1 MYFGRSK
8 FYLMESYNYKI
19 SFLSD
24 SALIVTFEPAIIDAQ
39 LNEYIIYIGK
49 QLEENPMDGQ
59 LEVVVAYNSITI
71 YINVLEILERKNN
84 LTTFFQNFEKKIDSF
99 LQSVFYMPTN
109 ATIRLKEI
117 SVHYDGEDL
126 AFLAEYHRLTE
137 KEIVAI
143 HTAPI
148 YRVYMMGFLPGFA
161 YMGGL
166 DKRIATPRKKVPR
179 RNVPA
184 GSVGIAGN
192 QTGIYPLESPG
203 GWQLIGRTEIALFNP
218 SSESLTYLQQGD
230 LVKFIAV

>member
-49 QLEENPMDGQ
+49 QLDENPMDGQ

-84 LTTFFQNFEKKIDSF
+84 LITFFQNFEKKIDLF
-99 LQSVFYMPTN
+99 LQTLFFTPTN

-117 SVHYDGEDL
+117 PVHYDGEDL
-126 AFLAEYHRLTE
+126 AFLGEYHRLTE